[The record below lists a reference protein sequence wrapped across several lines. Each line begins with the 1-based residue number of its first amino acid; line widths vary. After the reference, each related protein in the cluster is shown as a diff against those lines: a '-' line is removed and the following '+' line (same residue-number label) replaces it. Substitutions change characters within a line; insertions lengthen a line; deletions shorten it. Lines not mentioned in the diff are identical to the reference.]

1 MSRSNWRS
9 AQQHEEDAPKLQS
22 AHVEGGRRIVVGDR
36 VSVNRD
42 GWRDKAGM
50 YIGKDYKRG
59 KLQIRFDEFGG
70 ALLLCY
76 ARELRRI
83 SVVGKEEN
91 ITAEDVE

>member
-1 MSRSNWRS
+1 VAMMRER
-9 AQQHEEDAPKLQS
+9 
-22 AHVEGGRRIVVGDR
+22 VEGQPQQSVHVQNGHKITIGDR

-42 GWRDKAGM
+42 GWRDKIGM
-50 YIGKDYKRG
+50 YIGKDYEKK
-59 KLQIRFDEFGG
+59 KLRIRFEEFGG

-91 ITAEDVE
+91 ITTEDVE